1 MTNANDLF
9 NILFDRNLREVTAH
23 FLQGVKLDF
32 SWGRPCHRSL
42 AGLAPECQTH
52 WISKL
57 QSDSAS
63 RSWNSEIR
71 GAEMSAGKT

>member
-32 SWGRPCHRSL
+32 SWGVRVTVAEQVGARMPNPL
-42 AGLAPECQTH
+42 DF
-52 WISKL
+52 K
-57 QSDSAS
+57 AS
-63 RSWNSEIR
+63 I
-71 GAEMSAGKT
+71 

>member
-32 SWGRPCHRSL
+32 SWGFRVTV
-42 AGLAPECQTH
+42 A
-52 WISKL
+52 
-57 QSDSAS
+57 
-63 RSWNSEIR
+63 
-71 GAEMSAGKT
+71 